1 MKADFRAACPIKLF
15 PFIQVLDSFS
25 NNNYIVGGAVRDLLI
40 GKTPNDY
47 DIVTDI
53 PMDKM
58 IQIFEDGGFSVSMTG
73 VAHLVLNVSLG
84 QYNVEISN
92 FRKDTSCDGRHA
104 DVSIGTIVE
113 DAHRRDFTINALY
126 INTQTGEV
134 EDPTGQGLFDVNHRI
149 LRFVGK
155 PKDRIKED
163 ALRIVRFYRFIAK
176 TGFSPDPKSLKACR
190 EMFTYLYEHV
200 PPERVRVELEKM
212 VGLNL

>member
-1 MKADFRAACPIKLF
+1 MDFRAACPIKLF

-25 NNNYIVGGAVRDLLI
+25 DNNYIVGGAVRDLLI

-53 PMDKM
+53 PMEKM

-73 VAHLVLNVSLG
+73 VAHLVLNVSLSHH
-84 QYNVEISN
+84 NVEISN

-104 DVSIGTIVE
+104 EVSVGTIVE
-113 DAHRRDFTINALY
+113 DAHRRDFTVNALY

-155 PKDRIKED
+155 PKDRIREDYLRGWRAMRFAQRGFTLEPRSLQAVRELWKE
-163 ALRIVRFYRFIAK
+163 I
-176 TGFSPDPKSLKACR
+176 
-190 EMFTYLYEHV
+190 YENST
-200 PPERVRVELEKM
+200 PERVRVEVEKM
-212 VGLNL
+212 SGTSNR